1 MHSLNEPEEGGGGY
15 TGGRRSRTASM
26 SFKRYHM
33 HLQADLQ
40 NQHPS
45 VVYRQT
51 GCRGSELKEE
61 ESALLLEDAASI

>member
-1 MHSLNEPEEGGGGY
+1 
-15 TGGRRSRTASM
+15 M